1 MRSKRRNHS
10 PEFMTTI
17 ALEAA
22 RVKMRVPK
30 TGQNL
35 KVLLAISVSLFFV
48 WYAVVE
54 NSLAQLEN

>member
-1 MRSKRRNHS
+1 
-10 PEFMTTI
+10 MTTI

-22 RVKMRVPK
+22 RVRMQIPK
-30 TGQNL
+30 AGQNL
-35 KVLLAISVSLFFV
+35 KVLLVISVSLFFV